1 MLYTSGQAEWSFWMA
16 NFDTRAE
23 QMLLSKATDIA
34 FKLYILSFMHSLEI
48 EPKTLTLLALYA
60 LLFELK
66 ECNDNKCNA
75 Y

>member
-34 FKLYILSFMHSLEI
+34 FKLYILSFMHSQEI
-48 EPKTLTLLALYA
+48 EPQDLDVADIICSTVWAKGM
-60 LLFELK
+60 
-66 ECNDNKCNA
+66 
-75 Y
+75 